1 MTLNKDLTIQK
12 IEKEFE
18 KLSNLVLEQ
27 LDLLDELYKNKS
39 EEREIE
45 LFNQLETNENRID
58 KYEVQ
63 LDDSIVKA
71 IVLYQPM
78 ATDLRRLFAIYNM
91 TTNLERVG
99 DLVQKITLLYKDL
112 KNTALLED
120 SKEALNHM
128 HKITSRMVNKALLS
142 FINTDMTGATQTIDS
157 DNNLDELFR
166 KLIKKSLKFS
176 GLPKSTR
183 KTLNNLV
190 DLRVILSSFERIG
203 DHATNIAE
211 ASIYAISGSNIKHQE
226 QKK

>member
-18 KLSNLVLEQ
+18 KLANLVLEQ
-27 LDLLDELYKNKS
+27 LDLLDELVKNKS
-39 EEREIE
+39 EKHGIE
-45 LFNQLETNENRID
+45 LITQLESNESKID
-58 KYEVQ
+58 KHEVQ
-63 LDDSIVKA
+63 LDDSIIKA

-99 DLVQKITLLYKDL
+99 DLVWKITLLYRDL
-112 KNTALLED
+112 QNTALLDD

-128 HKITSRMVNKALLS
+128 HKITARMVNTALLS
-142 FINTDMTGATQTIDS
+142 FINKDMTGATQTIDS

-183 KTLNNLV
+183 KTLNDMV

-226 QKK
+226 YKK